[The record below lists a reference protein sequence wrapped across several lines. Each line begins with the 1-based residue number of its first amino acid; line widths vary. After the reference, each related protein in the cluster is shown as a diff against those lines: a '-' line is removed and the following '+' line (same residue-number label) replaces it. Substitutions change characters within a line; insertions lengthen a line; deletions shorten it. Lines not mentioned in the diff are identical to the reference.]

1 MPHIPVHPSAE
12 KRHRQSLKRQQRN
25 HAIKTRVR
33 TTSKGAL
40 QAIAGSDKEAAADAL
55 RVAMKVLN
63 KAATKG
69 ALRKNTASRKI
80 ARLSRRFHA
89 AHGAPQNQA

>member
-12 KRHRQSLKRQQRN
+12 KRHRQSLKRQLRN
-25 HAIKTRVR
+25 HAIKMRVR
-33 TTSKGAL
+33 TASKGAL
-40 QAIAGSDKEAAADAL
+40 EAIASTDKDAAAEAL
-55 RVAMKVLN
+55 RAAMKVLN

-80 ARLSRRFHA
+80 SRLSRRFHT
-89 AHGAPQNQA
+89 AHGGAENQA

>member
-12 KRHRQSLKRQQRN
+12 KRFRQSVKRQLRN

-33 TTSKGAL
+33 TATKRAL
-40 QAIAGSDKEAAADAL
+40 EAIAGTDQAAAADAL
-55 RVAMKVLN
+55 SAAMKILD

-69 ALRKNTASRKI
+69 TIPKNTASRKI
-80 ARLSRRFHA
+80 ARLSKRLHA
-89 AHGAPQNQA
+89 AHGTAKAQA

>member
-25 HAIKTRVR
+25 HAIKTHVR
-33 TTSKGAL
+33 TASKGAL
-40 QAIAGSDKEAAADAL
+40 QAIASSDKEAAASAL
-55 RVAMKVLN
+55 RIAMKVLN

-89 AHGAPQNQA
+89 AHGAAQNQT